1 MDALKPPAEALMIH
15 AEGLTVGY
23 GERPVLKDVT
33 FSVHAGEIVTVL
45 GGSGCGKSTL
55 LKALIGLI
63 RPLGGSVRIRGACI
77 TGPDREAALESVRRH
92 IGVLFQYGALLGS
105 LSIADNVALP
115 LEEFTDLPRS
125 LIAEI
130 VRFKLDT
137 VGLADYA
144 HFMPAELSGGMRKR
158 AALARAMALDP
169 EILFCDEPSAGL
181 DPITAAELDE
191 LLLECNRALGITM
204 VVITHELAS
213 IEAVATRCIMLDRSA
228 QGIIAVGRPE
238 DLKNHNADPRVR
250 AFFHRQP
257 SLLRPAAL
265 PVAPEG

>member
-1 MDALKPPAEALMIH
+1 MGEGIPTAADIMIQ
-15 AEGLTVGY
+15 AEGLTIGY
-23 GERPVLKDVT
+23 GDRPVLKDVT

-63 RPLGGSVRIRGACI
+63 RPLRGSVRIRGACI
-77 TGPDREAALESVRRH
+77 TGPDRDAALDKVRRH

-115 LEEFTDLPRS
+115 LEEFTDLPRP
-125 LIAEI
+125 LIADV
-130 VRFKLDT
+130 VRFKLEM

-169 EILFCDEPSAGL
+169 EILLCDEPSAGL

-191 LLLECNRALGITM
+191 LLMECNRALGITM
-204 VVITHELAS
+204 LVITHELAS
-213 IEAVATRCIMLDRSA
+213 IEAISSRCIMLDKSA
-228 QGIIAVGRPE
+228 QGIIAVGRPDE
-238 DLKNHNADPRVR
+238 LKRESVDPRVR

-257 SLLRPAAL
+257 SLLQAAAASA
-265 PVAPEG
+265 APNG